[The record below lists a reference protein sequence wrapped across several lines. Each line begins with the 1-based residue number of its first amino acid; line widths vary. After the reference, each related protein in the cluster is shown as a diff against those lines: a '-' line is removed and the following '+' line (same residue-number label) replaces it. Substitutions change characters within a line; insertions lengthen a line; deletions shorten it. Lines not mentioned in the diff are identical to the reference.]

1 VIPPSWKRETRAGI
15 FWSVS
20 TFAAG
25 RVLTLIATIVLARVL
40 VPAEFGVVA
49 AILAFL
55 SLLELGTDLGMKATV
70 VYEQD
75 RVDTERL
82 HSAFTL
88 NLLIAAAL
96 CAAGIVMAPA
106 IAAVFGVPGEAGL
119 FRLAVLSL
127 LLTGLGNIQDAIL
140 LRDLAFR
147 RRILP
152 ELTRNVVSGAVSVVL
167 AVGGMGAASL
177 VAGLLA
183 GRVAWVVVLWIVT
196 RYRPRLRIDRRIAW
210 SMSTYGLGATVLS
223 VIAVVATRADVVVV
237 GTLLGPA
244 ALGIYTIAYRI
255 PELAIRNVSWSFSR
269 VAFPALSKMRALNR
283 AQLADAAL
291 TLLRYQALVT
301 VPIAAMLA
309 VLASPVVVVLFSSA
323 WASGGPVMSA
333 LAVVAAFD
341 ALAFP
346 FGDALKS
353 IRRQPTLIAINSVNI
368 PLLIAAMIVVAP
380 NGLVWVAWAVAVQAF
395 VHLTMVTIITS
406 RALGIGVGRLGR
418 TVQPALAASAGVVV
432 GSGVVR
438 LAWPDPTF
446 GPLLAGIIAGSAA
459 GLAATAVFAPE
470 TFRQLPAIG
479 GRALRRPKMPPRDA
493 LDEAS
498 PAPPDLAPTRAGTSS

>member
-1 VIPPSWKRETRAGI
+1 MIAASWKHETRSGI
-15 FWSVS
+15 LWSVT

-49 AILAFL
+49 AILAFV

-75 RVDTERL
+75 RRDTERL

-88 NLLIAAAL
+88 NLLISGGL
-96 CAAGIVMAPA
+96 CAAGIAAAPA
-106 IAAVFGVPGEAGL
+106 IASIFGVPGEADL

-147 RRILP
+147 SRILP

-167 AVGGMGAASL
+167 ALGGLGAASL
-177 VAGLLA
+177 VVGLLA
-183 GRVAWVVVLWIVT
+183 GRVAWVGMLWLVT
-196 RYRPRLRIDRRIAW
+196 AYRPRLRIDRRIAW
-210 SMSTYGLGATVLS
+210 SMGSYGLGATVLS
-223 VIAVVATRADVVVV
+223 VISVIATRADVVVV
-237 GTLLGPA
+237 GTVLGPA

-255 PELAIRNVSWSFSR
+255 PELGIRNVSWSFSR
-269 VAFPALSKMRALNR
+269 VAFPALSMMRALDR
-283 AQLADAAL
+283 GQLAGATT
-291 TLLRYQALVT
+291 TLLRYQSLVA

-309 VLASPVVVVLFSSA
+309 VLASPLVVVLFSSA
-323 WASGGPVMSA
+323 WQAAGPVMSA

-353 IRRQPTLIAINSVNI
+353 IRRQATLIAINGVNI
-368 PLLIAAMIVVAP
+368 PLLIAGMIIVAP
-380 NGLVWVAWAVAVQAF
+380 NGLAWVAWALAVQAF
-395 VHLTMVTIITS
+395 VHLTMVTVITS
-406 RALGIGVGRLGR
+406 RALGMSAGRLGR
-418 TVQPALAASAGVVV
+418 AVQPAIAASIGVIA
-432 GSGVVR
+432 GSGAIR
-438 LAWPDPTF
+438 LAWPGLSV
-446 GPLLAGIIAGSAA
+446 GPLLAGILAGSA
-459 GLAATAVFAPE
+459 GGVLALACFAPE
-470 TFRQLPAIG
+470 TFRQITATVSRAVTHPVPAS
-479 GRALRRPKMPPRDA
+479 APL
-493 LDEAS
+493 EQAS
-498 PAPPDLAPTRAGTSS
+498 SGTPDLAPTRAGTST